1 MAYKGKRINPEK
13 FERGQLKII
22 LIVLPLV
29 IFMALPL
36 IFIINH
42 AFKPMEELF
51 AFPPRFFVRN
61 PTLENFT
68 KLIKFSRTSGT
79 PLSRYVFNSII
90 VTVLTVG
97 LSLLLTTCAAF
108 AFSKI
113 RFKGRSLMLQ
123 INQIAIM
130 FVATAVLI
138 PGYMVI
144 SKMGLID
151 NILAHVLPLVAMPVA
166 LFLVKQFVDQVPDSL
181 IEAAYMDG
189 ATDFQVYWKVI
200 IPMIKPA
207 IATAMV
213 LVFQQVWTNMET
225 SSYFINDESMKT
237 MTFYMNT
244 LVNANNTVAGQGV
257 GVGSLA
263 DHVSSPNLILFF
275 ICQSKVMNTMATFG
289 HQVKEDDTFEENN
302 DWSASSAGL
311 SWCACCSPGS
321 RRPDALQDLYGERLW
336 RDAGDTDGLHRPLRR
351 SSIGDR
357 LTHLQNDVC
366 CDGDGTICAA
376 GSWRDFMAETGA
388 RPRGTS
394 TRRASS
400 WT

>member
-13 FERGQLKII
+13 FERSQLKII

-36 IFIINH
+36 IYIINH

-97 LSLLLTTCAAF
+97 LSLLLTTLSAF
-108 AFSKI
+108 ALSKI
-113 RFKGRSLMLQ
+113 KFKGRNMMLQ

-138 PGYMVI
+138 PRYVVI
-144 SKMGLID
+144 TKLGLID
-151 NILAHVLPLVAMPVA
+151 NVLAHVLPLVAMPVA

-189 ATDFQVYWKVI
+189 ATDFQVYRKVI
-200 IPMIKPA
+200 IPMIMPA
-207 IATAMV
+207 MATAAI

-225 SSYFINDESMKT
+225 SNYYFNDDSMKT
-237 MTFYMNT
+237 LTFYMNS
-244 LVNANNTVAGQGV
+244 LVNVNNTVAGQGM
-257 GVGSLA
+257 SAAATLIMFL
-263 DHVSSPNLILFF
+263 PNLILFC
-275 ICQSKVMNTMATFG
+275 ILQNKVMNTMA
-289 HQVKEDDTFEENN
+289 
-302 DWSASSAGL
+302 SSG
-311 SWCACCSPGS
+311 
-321 RRPDALQDLYGERLW
+321 
-336 RDAGDTDGLHRPLRR
+336 
-351 SSIGDR
+351 IK
-357 LTHLQNDVC
+357 
-366 CDGDGTICAA
+366 
-376 GSWRDFMAETGA
+376 
-388 RPRGTS
+388 
-394 TRRASS
+394 
-400 WT
+400 